1 MANRNNNHPQNQSG
15 FSLAEMVAAI
25 AILALVGLLIGTSVN
40 IFYRSYSQAQKIG
53 AELSR
58 NQAVD
63 RIVES
68 YFANAVPFPWMDEQ
82 SETRY
87 VFQGEDNELYLTAL
101 RRTYAESGSALW
113 FIRLYLD
120 GEELKCDYAPT
131 PILPWKALAEH
142 HYETETV
149 ASGVRRI
156 SFQYA
161 ETRDGVVEWHDT
173 WVEDDHNGI
182 PLAIQITIEWVDGSR
197 ERWLRRT
204 AGSGGNSTYGNRE
217 EPSS

>member
-1 MANRNNNHPQNQSG
+1 MANPDKTKRQSG

-25 AILALVGLLIGTSVN
+25 AILALVGLLVGTSVN

-53 AELSR
+53 AGLSR
-58 NQAVD
+58 NQAVN

-68 YFANAVPFPWMDEQ
+68 YFANAVPFQWQDEHG
-82 SETRY
+82 ETRY
-87 VFQGEDNELYLTAL
+87 VFLGEYNEVHLTAL

-142 HYETETV
+142 KYETETV
-149 ASGVRRI
+149 ASGVSRI
-156 SFQYA
+156 SFLYA
-161 ETRDGVVEWHDT
+161 ETREGVIEWHDN

-182 PLAIQITIEWVDGSR
+182 PLAIQITVEWTDGSR

-204 AGSGGNSTYGNRE
+204 AGSAGNSTYGSRE